1 MMAVSQEAVMLQ
13 DNSEVG
19 IKAMLNRLSN
29 LLNQVDPELW
39 YHLTHKNKVRLTSH
53 STIIWHAPVQSDFF
67 WVSF

>member
-1 MMAVSQEAVMLQ
+1 MVVSQEAVMLQ

-39 YHLTHKNKVRLTSH
+39 YHLTHKNKVYVTSH
-53 STIIWHAPVQSDFF
+53 CTSIWHAPLQS
-67 WVSF
+67 